1 MPKHKPAAKEL
12 EVPVPDTT
20 IPKEIVTPKNH
31 PLFNFITQFLIVAVL
46 FFSIGFVLGQKK
58 VTFDSKSV
66 IPKFT
71 VSNQTSAANQNV
83 DFSLFWEVFNTLP
96 SKYLDKSAVDG
107 QKMMYGAISGM
118 VRSLDDP
125 YTVFLDPKQNESM
138 KSEISG
144 SFEGV
149 GIQLGFNKDKRLA
162 VIAPLKGTPA
172 DREGVRAKDLI
183 VKIDE
188 KDTSDM
194 TLPEAVDLIRGSAGT
209 KVKLVFLRDGGDG
222 KPIEKTLT
230 REKIDVKTVTVDY
243 RQSLSANNQ
252 TRGKQIAVISVSRFG
267 EQTDSEWDNAVAD
280 VLSKNVAGVIVDM
293 RNNPGGLLSSS
304 LHLAGEFIR
313 GTVVKQEFSDGK
325 QTDLAADHEGK
336 LLKMPLVV
344 LVNGGSASAAE
355 IFSGAMQDNKRG
367 QLVGEK
373 TFGKGT
379 VQDVLDLPGGS
390 GMHITIAKW
399 LTPKGNSIHHVGI
412 TPDVSVERTSDDVAA
427 DRDPQLEKAL
437 GII

>member
-1 MPKHKPAAKEL
+1 MPKDKPAAKEP
-12 EVPVPDTT
+12 EAPVPEKTD
-20 IPKEIVTPKNH
+20 PKEIIAPKNH
-31 PLFNFITQFLIVAVL
+31 SLFNFIAQFLIVAVL
-46 FFSIGFVLGQKK
+46 FGSIGFVLGQKK
-58 VTFDSKSV
+58 VSFDTKSV

-71 VSNQTSAANQNV
+71 VSNQTSVKNQNV

-149 GIQLGFNKDKRLA
+149 GIQLGFNKDKRLS

-172 DREGVRAKDLI
+172 EKEGVRAKDLI
-183 VKIDE
+183 VKIDD
-188 KDTSDM
+188 KDTMDM
-194 TLPEAVDLIRGSAGT
+194 TLPEAVALIRGKAGT
-209 KVKLVFLRDGGDG
+209 KVRLQFFRDGDD
-222 KPIEKTLT
+222 KPFEKEIE
-230 REKIDVKTVTVDY
+230 RAKIEVKTVSVEFKETK
-243 RQSLSANNQ
+243 
-252 TRGKQIAVISVSRFG
+252 GKQIAVISVSRFG
-267 EQTDSEWDNAVAD
+267 EQTDSEWDTVVSD
-280 VLSKNVAGVIVDM
+280 VLSKNVKGVIVDM

-313 GTVVKQEFSDGK
+313 GTVVKQEFADGK
-325 QTDLAADHEGK
+325 QTDLAADHQGK
-336 LLKMPLVV
+336 LLKMPLAV

-355 IFSGAMQDNKRG
+355 IFSGAMQDNRRG

-412 TPDVSVERTSDDVAA
+412 TPDVVVERSSDDVSA

-437 GII
+437 DML